1 MPNEE
6 NDIIKPLLEK
16 IDALEQRC
24 DKLESDNKTIVA
36 FNKALLEKR
45 APSKTDD
52 RTVDKDAKEKLTKY
66 LEEV

>member
-1 MPNEE
+1 MPNEDNE
-6 NDIIKPLLEK
+6 LIKPLLDK

-24 DKLESDNKTIVA
+24 EKLENDNKTIVA

-45 APSKTDD
+45 APSNTDD
-52 RTVDKDAKEKLTKY
+52 RTVDKDAKLKLDKY